1 MKKFNVYNQIISCIF
16 FSLLGF
22 QVKLLSEQLNIETIV
37 FFRSLIGLIIILA
50 VSLILKKALKSSERQ
65 I

>member
-1 MKKFNVYNQIISCIF
+1 MKKFNVYNQIISCI

-50 VSLILKKALKSSERQ
+50 VSLILKKTLKSSERQ

>member
-50 VSLILKKALKSSERQ
+50 VTNIKKALKSSERQ